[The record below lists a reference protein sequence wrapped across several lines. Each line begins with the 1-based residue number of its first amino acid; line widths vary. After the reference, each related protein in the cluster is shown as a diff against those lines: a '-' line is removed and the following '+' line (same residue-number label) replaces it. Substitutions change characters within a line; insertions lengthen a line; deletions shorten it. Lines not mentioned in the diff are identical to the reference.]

1 MLTREQK
8 ECIMK
13 RIEHLAMKHKLLDDQ
28 IDELELKSLH
38 PLPQEI
44 KMVADLKK
52 ERLKVRDEI
61 VKAKI
66 EDINGHSRN

>member
-1 MLTREQK
+1 
-8 ECIMK
+8 MK

-28 IDELELKSLH
+28 IDELERKSLH

-66 EDINGHSRN
+66 EDMHGQSRT

>member
-1 MLTREQK
+1 
-8 ECIMK
+8 MK

-28 IDELELKSLH
+28 IDDLELKLLH

>member
-1 MLTREQK
+1 
-8 ECIMK
+8 MK
-13 RIEHLAMKHKLLDDQ
+13 RIDHLAVQHKLLDDQ
-28 IDELELKSLH
+28 IDELEKRHHH

-66 EDINGHSRN
+66 EDMHGHSRN

>member
-1 MLTREQK
+1 
-8 ECIMK
+8 MK

>member
-1 MLTREQK
+1 
-8 ECIMK
+8 MK
-13 RIEHLAMKHKLLDDQ
+13 RMDHLAVQHKLLDDQ
-28 IDELELKSLH
+28 IDELEKRHHH

-66 EDINGHSRN
+66 EDMHGHSRT